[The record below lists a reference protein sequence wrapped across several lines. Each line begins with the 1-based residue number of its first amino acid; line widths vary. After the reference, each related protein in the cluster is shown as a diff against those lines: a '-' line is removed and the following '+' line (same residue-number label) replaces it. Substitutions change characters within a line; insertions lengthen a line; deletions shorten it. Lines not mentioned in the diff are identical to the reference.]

1 MICKLRTLLALI
13 LNYLT
18 HRRQRVAARLAREK
32 MVHKGDNWSAEQA
45 IFPSK
50 AARPSRAPSTDVSAE
65 EVKLARIQQ
74 ERMARD
80 EAEQQRKR
88 NLFDKDMARG
98 RRNSQVRMD
107 SMQTLFQR
115 GPSLYG

>member
-1 MICKLRTLLALI
+1 
-13 LNYLT
+13 
-18 HRRQRVAARLAREK
+18 LAREK
-32 MVHKGDNWSAEQA
+32 MVHKSDSWSAEQA

-65 EVKLARIQQ
+65 DVKLARIKE

-80 EAEQQRKR
+80 EAEEQRKR
-88 NLFDKDMARG
+88 SLFDKDMTRG